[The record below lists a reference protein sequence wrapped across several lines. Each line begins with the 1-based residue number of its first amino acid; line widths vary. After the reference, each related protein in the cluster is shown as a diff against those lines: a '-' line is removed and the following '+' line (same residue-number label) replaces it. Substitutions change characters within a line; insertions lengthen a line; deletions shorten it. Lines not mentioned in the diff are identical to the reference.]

1 MITKTKIG
9 INPSRAKSAFTLIEL
24 LVVIAI
30 IAILAALLLP
40 VLSRA
45 KNQGNRISCLNNLRQ
60 ISVFMQLY
68 TDDYND
74 IFPAHRNQNIDNNN
88 VYISMTNWWGTTL
101 LAMANNPSQSNLFQ
115 CPAIKGQRIDAGVKW
130 SWNFDPH
137 FVGYG
142 YNNYFLGLHPFLAT
156 TLLVGGVH
164 FDTSPDFKRSSI
176 LHPTDTFM
184 IGDSMPASADTNSTA
199 CWSSDCWWPYSSM
212 GSLQGV
218 ETYRHSGVG
227 NCAFTDGHAEPRKD
241 ANINPPVDPAGA
253 TVKALVN
260 SRYWDPLQRSNH

>member
-1 MITKTKIG
+1 
-9 INPSRAKSAFTLIEL
+9 
-24 LVVIAI
+24 
-30 IAILAALLLP
+30 
-40 VLSRA
+40 
-45 KNQGNRISCLNNLRQ
+45 
-60 ISVFMQLY
+60 
-68 TDDYND
+68 
-74 IFPAHRNQNIDNNN
+74 
-88 VYISMTNWWGTTL
+88 
-101 LAMANNPSQSNLFQ
+101 
-115 CPAIKGQRIDAGVKW
+115 
-130 SWNFDPH
+130 
-137 FVGYG
+137 
-142 YNNYFLGLHPFLAT
+142 LAT